1 MTGTA
6 ARKIILASG
15 SQSRWQMLAAAGLVF
30 EAVPSRVDERAI
42 RDALEGDSGAVDP
55 MDLAEILARAK
66 AEDVSRDYPQALV
79 IGADQV
85 LALDDRIYEKPKN
98 LAEARAHIWSFR
110 GRTHALHSS
119 VALAVAGETGWTHTD
134 TATLTMRTFSTAF
147 ADMYVDRAGPVNCQS
162 VGAYQLEE
170 IGRAHV

>member
-66 AEDVSRDYPQALV
+66 AEDVSRDYPCLRVIDLSRNFGKEAALMAGLDAATGKAV
-79 IGADQV
+79 IPIDADLQHPPELIPTLIQRWQQGYDVV
-85 LALDDRIYEKPKN
+85 LCRRSSRSTGTARSTGHLSTSGSPK
-98 LAEARAHIWSFR
+98 
-110 GRTHALHSS
+110 RT
-119 VALAVAGETGWTHTD
+119 
-134 TATLTMRTFSTAF
+134 ST
-147 ADMYVDRAGPVNCQS
+147 P
-162 VGAYQLEE
+162 
-170 IGRAHV
+170 